1 MAIAEYIASFVAFLL
16 IVYFIWRKVA
26 PPVRKLMKERQDA
39 IRKQVEDARTTTAR
53 LADAEQKYRDALA
66 DARTEAAKIR
76 DAARADAQRIVVEMR
91 EAAEAEVARIKQRGE
106 EDLVAQRQQ
115 VIRELRSRIGELS
128 VDLASELVT
137 EHLANQQQRSATVDR
152 LLDELESMASTE
164 SSNASTAATAATA
177 ATSTAS
183 AGRDS

>member
-1 MAIAEYIASFVAFLL
+1 MAVAEYIASFVAFLL
-16 IVYFIWRKVA
+16 IVYFVWRKVA
-26 PPVRKLMKERQDA
+26 PPVRKLMKDRQDT
-39 IRKQVEDARTTTAR
+39 IRKQVEDAKTTSAR

-76 DAARADAQRIVVEMR
+76 DAARADAQRIVAEMR

-115 VIRELRSRIGELS
+115 VIRELRTRIGELS

-152 LLDELESMASTE
+152 LLDELESMAATE
-164 SSNASTAATAATA
+164 SPDSAPAASAKAPSKAP
-177 ATSTAS
+177 